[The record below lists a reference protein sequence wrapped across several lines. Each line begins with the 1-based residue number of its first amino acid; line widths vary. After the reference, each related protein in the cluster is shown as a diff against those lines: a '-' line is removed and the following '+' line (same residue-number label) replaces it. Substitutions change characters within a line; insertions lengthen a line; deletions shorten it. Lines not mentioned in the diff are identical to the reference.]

1 MTTIQ
6 PFPSIEKALKQ
17 VIEMNYP
24 EANGH
29 TGGDLQTVPVDG
41 SIYVWL
47 GLVPGGGVND
57 QTSGQW
63 TIDVDVFARDYN
75 SAMMHASG
83 IEAMLIDSPH
93 RTDEIIID
101 SVFQNQSPT
110 ERPWDDDSVYR
121 VGATYVLTARRKGV

>member
-6 PFPSIEKALKQ
+6 PFPSIEKALKW
-17 VIEMNYP
+17 VIESNYP

-29 TGGDLQTVPVDG
+29 VGGDLQGIPVDG

-57 QTSGQW
+57 RTSGQW
-63 TIDVDVFARDYN
+63 TVDVDVFARDYN

-83 IEAMLIDSPH
+83 IEVMLLESPH

-101 SVFQNQSPT
+101 SVFQNQSPV
-110 ERPWDDDSVYR
+110 ERPWDDDNVYR

>member
-1 MTTIQ
+1 MTAIQ
-6 PFPSIEKALKQ
+6 PFPSIEKALKT
-17 VIEMNYP
+17 VIEDRYP
-24 EANGH
+24 EASGH
-29 TGGDLQTVPVDG
+29 VGGDLQTVPVDG

-47 GLVPGGGVND
+47 GLVPGGGIND

-63 TIDVDVFARDYN
+63 TIDVDVFARDYS

-83 IEAMLIDSPH
+83 IEAMLLASPH

-101 SVFQNQSPT
+101 SVFQNQSPA
-110 ERPWDDDSVYR
+110 ERPWDDDNVYR